1 MKKIVFVLLIV
12 VVMVENA
19 KSQEKRDS
27 LKIKTETI
35 YLIIHQEGYNYT
47 GKIISQDE
55 REIILETKEN
65 GKLAIPKYMIKSIK
79 ELKPEE
85 VNEKGEYIPSEVFS
99 TRYFITTNGLP
110 IEKGESYIQ
119 WNLYG
124 PDFQF
129 GIGKNTGVGIMTS
142 WIGMPVI
149 GTFKYSISLGK
160 KINFGLGTLLGTGSW
175 ALPDYGIALP
185 FSALTLGD
193 RRTNVTLSM
202 GYGAVIAEGKT
213 DGRFLLSG
221 AALAKI
227 GKKVSLV
234 FDSFIMTDGGYK
246 TVNDEN
252 TDPNTGI
259 VTSISRQEK
268 RAGFALL
275 IPGVRWQLETNKA
288 FQFGFAGLLVKNEF
302 LPVPI
307 PMIQWYRKL

>member
-160 KINFGLGTLLGTGSW
+160 KINLGLGTLLGTGSW